1 MWTSR
6 RSLKGPANREGV
18 VGEIR
23 ATDIL
28 VTKGGRLKAE
38 DGDQTD

>member
-6 RSLKGPANREGV
+6 WSLKGPANREGV

-28 VTKGGRLKAE
+28 VSTQWVVRGWYEGCP
-38 DGDQTD
+38 